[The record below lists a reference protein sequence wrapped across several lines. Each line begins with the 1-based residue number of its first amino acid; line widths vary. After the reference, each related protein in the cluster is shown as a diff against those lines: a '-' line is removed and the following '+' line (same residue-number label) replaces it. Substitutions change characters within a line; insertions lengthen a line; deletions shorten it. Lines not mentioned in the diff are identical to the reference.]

1 MSEVTKPLGV
11 PSTTESI
18 SREQQIQKWFEWP
31 VVTAALLT
39 IPILVIQESH
49 LGEPWDVIGAILNW
63 LTWGTFAL
71 ETIVMLAVVKHRR
84 AWLRGHLV
92 DLAVVLLTPPFA
104 PAAWQAGRV
113 FRLVRLL
120 RLVRVF
126 SIRRLLSLEGMK
138 YAALVAAGTVVVGG
152 AVFASIEKQ
161 QHLTTWDGVW
171 WAVTTVTT
179 VGYGDIYPKTDGG
192 RIIAMAIMLVGIGFV
207 ALLTAFIADRF
218 VHQQKE
224 TAAKEDQILAELSE
238 IRNRLEGLE
247 RANNTDRLAADPGG
261 AL

>member
-1 MSEVTKPLGV
+1 MSEATRPADG
-11 PSTTESI
+11 PSVAESI
-18 SREQQIQKWFEWP
+18 VREQKVQKWFEWP

-39 IPILVIQESH
+39 IPILIIQESH
-49 LGEPWDVIGAILNW
+49 LGEPWEALGAMLNW
-63 LTWGTFAL
+63 LTWGIFAL
-71 ETIVMLAVVKHRR
+71 ETIVMLCVVKRR
-84 AWLRGHLV
+84 GAWLRSHLIDV
-92 DLAVVLLTPPFA
+92 AVVALTPPFA

-113 FRLVRLL
+113 FRLTRLL
-120 RLVRVF
+120 RLFRVF

-138 YAALVAAGTVVVGG
+138 YAALVAGGTVVVGG
-152 AVFASIEKQ
+152 AVFAGVEKQ

-224 TAAKEDQILAELSE
+224 AAAKEDQILAELSE
-238 IRNRLEGLE
+238 IRSRLEGLE
-247 RANNTDRLAADPGG
+247 RAGSADRLEADLGE

>member
-1 MSEVTKPLGV
+1 VSAATELLNDPLVTEGR
-11 PSTTESI
+11 
-18 SREQQIQKWFEWP
+18 SREQRVQGWFEWP

-49 LGEPWDVIGAILNW
+49 LGDPWEAIGTVLNW

-71 ETIVMLAVVKHRR
+71 EVVVMLWVVERR
-84 AWLRGHLV
+84 GAWLRARLI
-92 DLAVVLLTPPFA
+92 DTAVVVLTPPFA
-104 PAAWQAGRV
+104 PAVWQAGRV
-113 FRLVRLL
+113 FRLIRLL

-126 SIRRLLSLEGMK
+126 SVRRLLSLEGMK

-152 AVFASIEKQ
+152 AVFAAVEKE

-179 VGYGDIYPKTDGG
+179 VGYGDIAPETDGG
-192 RIIAMAIMLVGIGFV
+192 RVIAMAIMLVGIGFV

-224 TAAKEDQILAELSE
+224 VAVREDQILAELSE
-238 IRNRLEGLE
+238 IRSRLEGLE
-247 RANNTDRLAADPGG
+247 NTDRLEPDPR
-261 AL
+261 